1 MPRLKKNDVSIREVL
16 QLSYQYYKDFDNKYY
31 RQKVDVKRLYII
43 NRVNHAYDRKLR
55 RWVQTGR
62 EMKIT
67 FRVVSE
73 PTSYK
78 KIDTIKKHMYPV
90 TFLIRDM
97 KQGLDSSFRWRTG
110 SLKKPQFP
118 KKYKFKAKNDKEK
131 EKRRKERIDV
141 ANQNI
146 RNGVQLDFFF
156 NLEAVL
162 QSYGLLYGV
171 NYATYLPKDSTNT
184 DHIPYF
190 DKTALFIVKNYLL
203 LFISNAKKLST

>member
-118 KKYKFKAKNDKEK
+118 KNTSSKPRTIKK
-131 EKRRKERIDV
+131 KRNAERTH
-141 ANQNI
+141 
-146 RNGVQLDFFF
+146 RRC
-156 NLEAVL
+156 
-162 QSYGLLYGV
+162 
-171 NYATYLPKDSTNT
+171 
-184 DHIPYF
+184 
-190 DKTALFIVKNYLL
+190 
-203 LFISNAKKLST
+203 